1 MDLSKGSVE
10 TLIICGSLTRSTRK
24 FNEQTSMEEVNE
36 YVSHEF
42 YSSLPQSYQIVVYDT
57 TTMSFVD
64 LETLLRNRL
73 NPFQTTSSID
83 IDNIEKIQ
91 HDQSL
96 SNDSYENLS
105 MDDIRNE
112 TNCFINSIATGDDV
126 SQDNNEDLSQMTGAL
141 SYIVFF
147 VVDLLGLSLTTT
159 PAVIQ
164 HSQIHNLLSNRLYF
178 SLDVKPF
185 QRNIYKS
192 DEFSIRADKTN
203 GRIARIQGI
212 KTNKEKMR
220 QILPRIRI
228 PSNAFQSNVK
238 LRIIVVLE
246 AIDNDKRI
254 WYKHPDKGFLPDQY
268 TKDTNPINP
277 IEFNLNKNN
286 LTNDEDFI
294 LSLQMITKWNKSK
307 KDFEII
313 HQLDEKNVVQLH
325 SAIHDSCSPR
335 LLCVLVRD
343 NSPDWNTICL
353 SDFIRLPPKSV
364 RQRSLSV
371 VTERT
376 YSPQRKRAKVNDFF
390 NVLLHI
396 YI

>member
-83 IDNIEKIQ
+83 IDNIESMPPCTRLYVVNQSLIHSHICSSNRNNNYINKIF
-91 HDQSL
+91 L

-126 SQDNNEDLSQMTGAL
+126 SQDNNEDLSQMTG
-141 SYIVFF
+141 
-147 VVDLLGLSLTTT
+147 DLSLTTT

-343 NSPDWNTICL
+343 NNPDWNTICL

-371 VTERT
+371 VT
-376 YSPQRKRAKVNDFF
+376 
-390 NVLLHI
+390 
-396 YI
+396 